1 VAFIGNVTSV
11 GDGGQFLTG
20 IVGENWKGL
29 VERAYVDANL
39 IGKKAKAAGIAYW
52 TQNSGDNHK
61 VGVEGAVKKGIVKGT
76 IQV

>member
-1 VAFIGNVTSV
+1 MAFIGNVTSV

-29 VERAYVDANL
+29 VERAYVNANL

-52 TQNSGDNHK
+52 TQNEGNNNT
-61 VGVEGAVKKGIVKGT
+61 VRQEGAIKNLLLREQFK
-76 IQV
+76 